1 MTDGRSQL
9 QLPLRK
15 SQPPWCGF
23 THSCDRAPSSVHVHQ
38 LLEVWRMLL
47 FFFPF
52 SCSFH
57 HTFFPLMI
65 PVGLSPGGRESAMT
79 ATSSC
84 CTKKTEVKIRSFICL
99 GGVRGLQSPPY
110 GSYLGLVTRQSL
122 VRWGSAK
129 LVNPAGYSTRRV
141 SFRFSNVQSGNQIV
155 KSLQ

>member
-1 MTDGRSQL
+1 MDSRIRVIG
-9 QLPLRK
+9 P
-15 SQPPWCGF
+15 
-23 THSCDRAPSSVHVHQ
+23 PSSVHVHQ
-38 LLEVWRMLL
+38 LLEVGRMLL

-65 PVGLSPGGRESAMT
+65 PVGLSPGGKKRK
-79 ATSSC
+79 C
-84 CTKKTEVKIRSFICL
+84 NDGHQQLLHKKTEVKTRSFICL

-129 LVNPAGYSTRRV
+129 LVNPAGYS